1 MVKRLIIATAVAI
14 SPLYALAQGLITGSI
29 KDARNGEALIGASVI
44 VKSDKG
50 KGVVTDIDGK
60 FALQTKKEA
69 PLTLRVEYVGYRPID
84 VDVYDFEEP
93 VDITLIDNSS
103 RLDEVVV
110 VGYGTQKRNQLTGS
124 VTTIK
129 ADIFEKAVAPTLDGA
144 LGGQVAGLAVTASSG
159 QPGADS
165 HIRIRGGNSV
175 NASNEPLYVVDGF
188 IYFKDAAN
196 NSTGI
201 GAIEGSLNPLAT
213 INPNDIE
220 SIEVLKDVS
229 ATAIYG
235 SRGANGVILITTK
248 KGKLGEGKAHV
259 NYNYTL
265 GVSNVAK
272 KLDLLT
278 ASEWAQYQKDYFS
291 NKGGYTDAEIA
302 ALGRGTDWQDA
313 VLRTAIQ
320 QTHELSING
329 GSIPPSGGRE
339 GGYRYAF
346 SANYT
351 NQDGI
356 ILNSGFER
364 YNFHTNV
371 EWELQKGLH
380 FGVNATYGRSKQS
393 GLTTAEAK
401 VFNSSP
407 FSAGITNSFVY
418 ALLMP
423 PVVSVYNQDG
433 SYNFKNPYEYAY
445 FAIGDHAANP
455 VYDLKESVAENIN
468 NYLLSNFWATFTI
481 GHLTLKASL
490 GLNSEK
496 LTQNYFSG
504 AYTSLGLATQGI
516 GGTGNRQTDVWQQE
530 YTATYTRDFGQHH
543 IEALGGYTRQTQ
555 TSTHSA
561 IRTNH
566 FTNETLKQYNLGDGS
581 EVYTPQTGIS
591 EASLNSIIARVN
603 YTFLDRYNAT
613 ATFRADNSS
622 RFSKDH
628 RWGYFPS
635 LGLSWN
641 VDKERFLRRVRSID
655 YLKVRASAGL
665 VGNQEISDYA
675 FSTSYAT
682 GSYAGSS
689 SYSKQ
694 NTANDKLKW
703 ETTASYNLGI
713 DLGLLLPSGGRSGGD
728 HRLNVVFDAY
738 YKKTSDLLL
747 VVPMGFS
754 SGVTTQLQNVGNVVN
769 KGVELAVNGTLIQ
782 RKNLSWTASVNIAYN
797 HNEITDMGATNN
809 VIQGADD
816 QQTLRKGESLGSFY
830 GLQFIGIV
838 QQDEDVTKLPTVN
851 GLTPKPG
858 DLKFADTDGNNRI
871 DGNDRVILG
880 STQPDIVY
888 GFSTQFTWRN
898 LDASASFAGS
908 YGNEVY
914 NTLGRRL
921 ELTNDSYNVLATVKD
936 SWTPQN
942 GSNTLPLASNAR
954 PLGYIDSRYVQS
966 ASYLKLRNLTIGYR
980 LPQLKSVPIGIR
992 IYATASNLFTIS
1004 PYKGYDPE
1012 VASGTDSGAYPSSR
1026 SFVFGVNVTL

>member
-1 MVKRLIIATAVAI
+1 MVKRLFIATFVAI

-44 VKSDKG
+44 VKSEKG
-50 KGVVTDIDGK
+50 KGVVTDIDGR

-69 PLTLRVEYVGYRPID
+69 PLTLRVEYVGYRPLD

-93 VDITLIDNSS
+93 VEITLIDNSS
-103 RLDEVVV
+103 KLDEVVV

-144 LGGQVAGLAVTASSG
+144 LGGQVAGLNVTASSG

-196 NSTGI
+196 NTTGI

-248 KGKLGEGKAHV
+248 KGKIGEGKAHI
-259 NYNYTL
+259 NYNYSL
-265 GVSNVAK
+265 GVSSIAK

-302 ALGRGTDWQDA
+302 ALGKGTDWQEA

-320 QTHELSING
+320 QSHELSING
-329 GSIPPSGGRE
+329 GTE
-339 GGYRYAF
+339 KNRYAF
-346 SANYT
+346 SANFT
-351 NQDGI
+351 DQDGI

-371 EWELQKGLH
+371 EWELQEGLH

-393 GLTTAEAK
+393 GLTTAEEK

-423 PVVSVYNQDG
+423 PVIPVYNQDG
-433 SYNFKNPYEYAY
+433 SYNFKNNYEYAY

-468 NYLLSNFWATFTI
+468 NYLLSNVWATYQI
-481 GHLTLKASL
+481 GQLTLKASV

-516 GGTGNRQTDVWQQE
+516 GGTGNRQTDIWQQE
-530 YTATYTRDFGQHH
+530 YTATYNHDFGHHH

-555 TSTHSA
+555 TSTHSS

-566 FTNETLKQYNLGDGS
+566 FTNESLKQYNLGDGA
-581 EVYTPQTGIS
+581 EIYTPKTGIS
-591 EASLNSIIARVN
+591 EATLNSVIARVN
-603 YTFLDRYNAT
+603 YTLLDRYNAT

-622 RFSKDH
+622 RFAANH

-641 VDKERFLRRVRSID
+641 IDKERFLRRLRTID
-655 YLKVRASAGL
+655 YLKLRISGGL

-675 FSTSYAT
+675 FTTSYAT
-682 GSYAGSS
+682 GSYGGSS

-703 ETTASYNLGI
+703 ETTASYNVGI
-713 DLGLLLPSGGRSGGD
+713 DLGLWKDRVNIVL
-728 HRLNVVFDAY
+728 DAY

-747 VVPMGFS
+747 VVPMGFA
-754 SGVTTQLQNVGNVVN
+754 SGVTSQLQNVGNVVN
-769 KGVELAVNGTLIQ
+769 KGVELAVSGTLLQ
-782 RKNLSWTASVNIAYN
+782 RKGLTWTASANVAYN
-797 HNEITDMGATNN
+797 HNEITDMGETNN
-809 VIQGADD
+809 VIQGSDS
-816 QQTLRKGESLGSFY
+816 QQILRRGESLGSFF
-830 GLQFIGIV
+830 GLNFIGIV
-838 QQDEDVTKLPTVN
+838 QQGEDVSKLPTVN

-858 DLKFADTDGNNRI
+858 DLKYEDVDHNGRI
-871 DGNDRVILG
+871 DGDDRVILG
-880 STQPDIVY
+880 SIQPDLVY
-888 GFSTQFTWRN
+888 GFSTQLSWRN
-898 LDASASFAGS
+898 LDLSAAFAGS

-914 NTLGRRL
+914 NALGRRL

-936 SWTPQN
+936 SWTPTN

-980 LPQLKSVPIGIR
+980 LPQLKSVPVGIR

-1026 SFVFGVNVTL
+1026 TFVFGVNVTL